1 MNLGTV
7 FVAALLL
14 LPCGSSF
21 AAPHDRLQVGIHEP
35 ETPLR
40 SGSGEPVVVSTRWS
54 EGDLQVLLTQAA
66 PCGNVIPVDP
76 VWEKAGATIVLRYR
90 WLQMP
95 VDSRPSDDLCLKHVQ
110 AWVFNVPDAPYTVL
124 ISDAVP
130 RFGRTRAAAAAK

>member
-1 MNLGTV
+1 MNIGPV
-7 FVAALLL
+7 FAAGLLL
-14 LPCGSSF
+14 LPCGSSL

-66 PCGNVIPVDP
+66 PCGNVFPVDP
-76 VWEKAGATIVLRYR
+76 LWEKAGATIILRYR

-95 VDSRPSDDLCLKHVQ
+95 GDSGKNGELCLKHVQ
-110 AWVFNVPDAPYTVL
+110 AWVFNVPNAPYTVM

-130 RFGRTRAAAAAK
+130 RFGRTSAATD